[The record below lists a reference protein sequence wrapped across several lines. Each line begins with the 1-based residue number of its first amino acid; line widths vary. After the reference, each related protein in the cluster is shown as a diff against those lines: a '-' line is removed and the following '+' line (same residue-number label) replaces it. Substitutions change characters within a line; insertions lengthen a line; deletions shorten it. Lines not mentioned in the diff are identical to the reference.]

1 MDKTENQNIQF
12 RKTEAPNSKSKVMKK
27 IGMVQSFAMAL
38 ASRGIR
44 GKKINKAT
52 KQLRVLS
59 CFGNMDQDGILPP
72 CEHLGA
78 SEAKGGEGKNYCKA
92 CGCGDR
98 AGTWLISE
106 GEDYSK
112 LDYPQLACPLYMP
125 GFTNYMPSKFE
136 ESESPITRKYYIE
149 NIDYNEMQNISVSM
163 VEPPKTPNGVPPEQQ
178 FSELPEPQS

>member
-1 MDKTENQNIQF
+1 MSEANNREIQF
-12 RKTEAPNSKSKVMKK
+12 RKVDAPNTKNKVMKK

-38 ASRGIR
+38 ASRGIK

-59 CFGNMDQDGILPP
+59 CFGNMEQGGILPP

-78 SEAKGGEGKNYCKA
+78 SETGGKNFCKA

-98 AGTWLISE
+98 EGTWLVAE
-106 GEDYSK
+106 GEKYSK

-125 GFTNYMPSKFE
+125 GFTNYMPSKPE
-136 ESESPITRKYYIE
+136 EAESPITRKYYIE
-149 NIDYNEMQNISVSM
+149 NIDYTDMQNVSVSM
-163 VEPPKTPNGVPPEQQ
+163 VEPPKSPELENPQQ
-178 FSELPEPQS
+178 SELPPGVA